1 MQSRVAVIET
11 KINVLLV
18 KHFQIE
24 QLEGKNC
31 LPMYLKIAVELT
43 IDIVKVKKTLV
54 DLKAKL
60 QLLRT
65 VKNER
70 MEMSDTENSNMETL
84 VFPEFEESELVF
96 KLAVPLALVFVNLS
110 KYILHQL
117 MVRKVVIYYRI
128 LKDELFVKLKFH

>member
-1 MQSRVAVIET
+1 
-11 KINVLLV
+11 
-18 KHFQIE
+18 
-24 QLEGKNC
+24 
-31 LPMYLKIAVELT
+31 MYLKIAVELT